1 MKKSFEEGQFV
12 RVDGTG
18 FVNGVTVQSK
28 VATVVDFNEDAVQVS
43 FFNGDEDWFKVE
55 QVDGGKNDQS
65 DVGCES
71 KPFFNG
77 FTVIG
82 GK

>member
-1 MKKSFEEGQFV
+1 MENSFEIDQFV

-18 FVNGVTVQSK
+18 FINGVSVQSK
-28 VATVVDFNEDAVQVS
+28 VATVVDFNEDGVQVS
-43 FFNGDEDWFKVE
+43 FFNGDEDWFKIE

-65 DVGCES
+65 NVGCES

-77 FTVIG
+77 FTVTG

>member
-1 MKKSFEEGQFV
+1 MENSFEIDQFV

-18 FVNGVTVQSK
+18 FINGVSVQSK
-28 VATVVDFNEDAVQVS
+28 VATVVDFNEDGVQVS
-43 FFNGDEDWFKVE
+43 FFNGDEDWFKI
-55 QVDGGKNDQS
+55 DQS
-65 DVGCES
+65 NVGCES

-77 FTVIG
+77 FTVTG

>member
-1 MKKSFEEGQFV
+1 MNKSFEVDQFV

-28 VATVVDFNEDAVQVS
+28 VGVVVDFNEDAVQVS
-43 FFNGDEDWFKVE
+43 FFNGDEDWFEVE
-55 QVDGGKNDQS
+55 QVDGGKDDQS

-77 FTVIG
+77 FTVEG

>member
-28 VATVVDFNEDAVQVS
+28 VANVVDFNEDAVQVS
-43 FFNGDEDWFKVE
+43 FFNGKEDWFKVE

-71 KPFFNG
+71 KTFFNG
-77 FTVIG
+77 FTVVG